1 MKKRGRRGSR
11 LAGLA
16 ALLVALMTLAA
27 GTAAGALY
35 LRVDTAP
42 SAETVAA
49 VMPIVP
55 MPEGAIAP
63 AADDSQDLAPIP
75 PEPPVEEP
83 PAEEV
88 PIFAPVAESEAVEDA
103 YFADT
108 VFLGDS
114 RTEGLSLYS
123 GLKEGT
129 YLFAVGATVESVFTK
144 NTQETPAGKVPLLDA
159 LADIDC
165 GKVYIML
172 GINELGWPRAEVFR
186 QQTVKMVER
195 IRQDHPDTVVVLQ
208 SILPVSA
215 KQEAKGSY
223 VNNARI
229 EEFNTML
236 KAVAEELDCPYLNVA
251 EAVTGEDGCLVETMS
266 VDGVHLNTAGC
277 RAWLDYLKTHT
288 V

>member
-16 ALLVALMTLAA
+16 VLLVVLMTLAA

-49 VMPIVP
+49 VMPVVP
-55 MPEGAIAP
+55 MPERVIPP
-63 AADDSQDLAPIP
+63 AADDSQDLAAP
-75 PEPPVEEP
+75 PEAPVEEVP
-83 PAEEV
+83 VEEV
-88 PIFAPVAESEAVEDA
+88 PAFAPVAESEAVEDG

-114 RTEGLSLYS
+114 RTGGLSLYS

-129 YLFAVGATVESVFTK
+129 YLFSVGATVESVFTK

-165 GKVYIML
+165 KKVYIML

-186 QQTVKMVER
+186 QQTVKVVER

-251 EAVTGEDGCLVETMS
+251 EAVTGEDGCLQEAMS
-266 VDGVHLNTAGC
+266 ADGVHLNTAGC
-277 RAWLDYLKTHT
+277 RAWLDYLKTHM